1 MDPDRVSRS
10 GNMPRVGARRD
21 SMVGMSKE
29 MAANNSPQT
38 PRRFRWV
45 WRTLLFV
52 VVFVVGWY
60 VLGRATD
67 GSRRVRVVEH
77 ATAQATSPPVLAEG
91 ESLTVAAYNIAHARG
106 LADSNW
112 AGERDA
118 RLTDIAE
125 LIGSWDADVVVLN
138 EVDLDATWSGR
149 TNQARVLAERAGY
162 AYRAEQCNYDL
173 WLPGFRIRFGNAVLS
188 RFPIVNAQPV
198 DYPAVSGWESAAFGR
213 KRGLVCTLDLGT
225 GRRVR
230 IVAVHW
236 DTRNDTVRAGSAE
249 AIAKLANDAGPPLIA
264 AGDFNSSLLD
274 DAASSAEVARLTEP
288 GTLAWADDT
297 PADPA
302 PASFPS
308 ASPTRLIDYILA
320 QPPLRVTGFRVVD
333 SQLSDHRPVV
343 AEVVWPDDD

>member
-1 MDPDRVSRS
+1 
-10 GNMPRVGARRD
+10 
-21 SMVGMSKE
+21 MSSP
-29 MAANNSPQT
+29 ANTQADT
-38 PRRFRWV
+38 PRRPRRLRWV

-52 VVFVVGWY
+52 AVFVVGWY

-67 GSRRVRVVEH
+67 GVRRVKVVVD
-77 ATAQATSPPVLAEG
+77 TAASSTAPPVLAEG
-91 ESLTVAAYNIAHARG
+91 GSLTVAAYNIAHARG
-106 LADSNW
+106 LAGTNW

-118 RLTDIAE
+118 RLTDIAD
-125 LIGSWDADVVVLN
+125 LVASWDADVVVLN

-149 TNQARVLAERAGY
+149 TNQAGVLAERAGY
-162 AYRAEQCNYDL
+162 TYRAEQSNYDL
-173 WLPGFRIRFGNAVLS
+173 WLPGLRIRFGNAQ
-188 RFPIVNAQPV
+188 PI

-230 IVAVHW
+230 VVAVHW
-236 DTRNDTVRAGSAE
+236 DTRDAAVRAGSAE
-249 AIAKLANDAGPPLIA
+249 AIAALAGDGGPPLIA

-274 DAASSAEVARLTEP
+274 DSASSAEVARLTEP
-288 GTLAWADDT
+288 GTLTWTADT

-320 QPPLRVTGFRVVD
+320 QPPLAVTSFRVVD

>member
-1 MDPDRVSRS
+1 MNKKTPAADATKRV
-10 GNMPRVGARRD
+10 
-21 SMVGMSKE
+21 
-29 MAANNSPQT
+29 
-38 PRRFRWV
+38 PRRLRWV
-45 WRTLLFV
+45 WRAVLFV
-52 VVFVVGWY
+52 LVFIVGWY
-60 VLGRATD
+60 ALGRVTD
-67 GSRRVRVVEH
+67 GLRRVRVVEH
-77 ATAQATSPPVLAEG
+77 ATAQATAPPVLAEG

-106 LADSNW
+106 LAGTNW

-118 RLTDIAE
+118 RLTDIAD
-125 LIGSWDADVVVLN
+125 LVASWDADVVVLN

-149 TNQARVLAERAGY
+149 VNQARVLAERAGY
-162 AYRAEQCNYDL
+162 TYRAEQSNYDL

-188 RFPIVNAQPV
+188 RFPIVNTQPI

-230 IVAVHW
+230 VVAVHW
-236 DTRNDTVRAGSAE
+236 DTRDAAVRAGSAE
-249 AIAKLANDAGPPLIA
+249 AIAALAGDGGPPIIA

-274 DAASSAEVARLTEP
+274 DSASSAEVARLTDP
-288 GTLAWADDT
+288 GTLAWTDDT

-308 ASPTRLIDYILA
+308 ASPTRLIDYILG
-320 QPPLRVTGFRVVD
+320 QPPLRVTGFWVVD
-333 SQLSDHRPVV
+333 SRLSDHRPVV

>member
-1 MDPDRVSRS
+1 
-10 GNMPRVGARRD
+10 
-21 SMVGMSKE
+21 MVGMSDE
-29 MAANNSPQT
+29 MAANHSPQT
-38 PRRFRWV
+38 PRRLRWV

-67 GSRRVRVVEH
+67 GVRRVKVVEDT
-77 ATAQATSPPVLAEG
+77 TASSTAPPVLAEG
-91 ESLTVAAYNIAHARG
+91 GSLTVAAYNIAHARG
-106 LADSNW
+106 LADTNW
-112 AGERDA
+112 AGDRDA
-118 RLTDIAE
+118 RLRDITA
-125 LIGSWDADVVVLN
+125 LIMSWDADVVVLN
-138 EVDLDATWSGR
+138 EVDLDAAWSGR

-188 RFPIVNAQPV
+188 RFAIVNAQPI

-236 DTRNDTVRAGSAE
+236 DTRDPAVRAGSAD
-249 AIAKLANDAGPPLIA
+249 ALATLAGDGGPPIIA

-274 DAASSAEVARLTEP
+274 DSASSAEVARLTEP
-288 GTLAWADDT
+288 GTFNWTADI
-297 PADPA
+297 PPGPA

-333 SQLSDHRPVV
+333 SRLSDHRPVV
-343 AEVVWPDDD
+343 AEVVWTDGN